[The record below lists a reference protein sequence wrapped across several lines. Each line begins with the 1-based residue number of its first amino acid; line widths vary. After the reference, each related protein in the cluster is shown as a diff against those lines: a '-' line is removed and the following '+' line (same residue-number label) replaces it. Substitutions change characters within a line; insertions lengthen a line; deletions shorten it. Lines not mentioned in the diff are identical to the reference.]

1 MFLTAAKW
9 ERNSHFTMTPPPQT
23 HTILPG
29 SRTCVHQLGKAP
41 LSIPLWGLF
50 PLLLIGIIYMKQ

>member
-1 MFLTAAKW
+1 MVSDGSQVGAQL
-9 ERNSHFTMTPPPQT
+9 STMTPPPQP
-23 HTILPG
+23 HTVLPG

-50 PLLLIGIIYMKQ
+50 PLLLIGIIYMKR